1 MDKKTRRSIILSGI
15 GLLLLAGLTGLIRC
29 LITGYDILAWFTSK
43 TAFVVYFLLMIYI
56 GFVLYVLL
64 KFKR

>member
-29 LITGYDILAWFTSK
+29 LITGYDILAGFTSE
-43 TAFVVYFLLMIYI
+43 TAFVVYFLLMIYV

-64 KFKR
+64 KYKR